1 MGEYR
6 QMLERMWRGEF
17 VQAKKREIREGI
29 RREYDKIKED
39 WDALKIG
46 KEKNDALPEP
56 DQTIKENYDKAI
68 ESKTKDS
75 KQLQEQIDQL
85 DKESQELNE
94 LLKGYREGLEL
105 LKTII
110 NV

>member
-1 MGEYR
+1 
-6 QMLERMWRGEF
+6 MLERMWRGEF

-29 RREYDKIKED
+29 RREYDKTKED
-39 WDALKIG
+39 LDALKVG

-75 KQLQEQIDQL
+75 SQLQEQIDQL
-85 DKESQELNE
+85 DKEAQELNG
-94 LLKGYREGLEL
+94 LLSGYREGLEL

-110 NV
+110 ND